1 MNSDYDVRLATLG
14 AMGGDVTK
22 HYNSVYD
29 IDLEILRLTEQGG
42 GGANIT
48 IDNDSIVLD
57 ENNHIAVSSELIN
70 YIISLESRIYTL
82 EHPTTIE

>member
-1 MNSDYDVRLATLG
+1 MNSDYDVRLATLE
-14 AMGGDVTK
+14 AMGGDTTK
-22 HYNSVYD
+22 NYASVYD

-42 GGANIT
+42 GGNIT

-70 YIISLESRIYTL
+70 YIISLEARIYTL
-82 EHPTTIE
+82 EHPTTVE